1 MKKLFLLLAAAL
13 CTAGQAVA
21 AEELTLGSLAGWGW
35 SKKTV
40 SAVEVP
46 QLPAAV
52 TLPGQY
58 GEISITESFDATQIA
73 KFKATF
79 GEPLEAGKVQISVR
93 NQAQTSSY
101 QNQYIH
107 LEGGITEYEG
117 TIDLSMLGDDTQVVA
132 FAFMND
138 GNQDDVTL
146 TLNDFVFTRTDG
158 TEWRPQ
164 WKGSGWPTG
173 SLTPLTE
180 APGGEQKEVYEFTS
194 RYAEVGVDFG
204 GTVAIGEDQHFIR
217 LVSSEPLPEGFQWK
231 VYWADGS
238 NGYPSWEL
246 GGNSTSVELTKDYT
260 GISIQHT
267 ASTTST
273 LPGDIKL
280 FREIRYSNGAISREQ
295 LPIKVGSNGTAVII
309 DPNPA
314 AEVGENGLPAKV
326 VLSSQWQDIK
336 LWKTDFDVTEYPAY
350 KIVLREPLADPA
362 DIQMFYRTESHG
374 SQGAVYVPWET
385 DEDMMV
391 EISEDGRVMSGEFD
405 IDALEGDNVV
415 LRFALQ
421 NRTGNNVGMIIE
433 GVYLINEDEEE
444 IPTEGLVADGW
455 NAGTILPVGGSY
467 DDDGNIWDA
476 IVEFNAANDYLGTY
490 SGTVE
495 EGTYHK
501 VTFYTE
507 EPMPEGVAAMVMNI
521 GLNWDTWEWTFDP
534 VENEQEGYGTTA
546 LTVTIPSSYNSL
558 YVGYYGD
565 ESLLPLRV
573 RFTKI
578 VREVFEKEIP
588 TAIEGTQ
595 GDATA
600 KVVRVEFFNAAGAKL
615 AQPTKGMTIVRDTLS
630 DGTMRSKKVMKK

>member
-1 MKKLFLLLAAAL
+1 M
-13 CTAGQAVA
+13 
-21 AEELTLGSLAGWGW
+21 
-35 SKKTV
+35 
-40 SAVEVP
+40 
-46 QLPAAV
+46 
-52 TLPGQY
+52 
-58 GEISITESFDATQIA
+58 
-73 KFKATF
+73 
-79 GEPLEAGKVQISVR
+79 
-93 NQAQTSSY
+93 
-101 QNQYIH
+101 
-107 LEGGITEYEG
+107 
-117 TIDLSMLGDDTQVVA
+117 
-132 FAFMND
+132 
-138 GNQDDVTL
+138 
-146 TLNDFVFTRTDG
+146 
-158 TEWRPQ
+158 
-164 WKGSGWPTG
+164 
-173 SLTPLTE
+173 
-180 APGGEQKEVYEFTS
+180 
-194 RYAEVGVDFG
+194 
-204 GTVAIGEDQHFIR
+204 
-217 LVSSEPLPEGFQWK
+217 
-231 VYWADGS
+231 
-238 NGYPSWEL
+238 
-246 GGNSTSVELTKDYT
+246 
-260 GISIQHT
+260 
-267 ASTTST
+267 
-273 LPGDIKL
+273 
-280 FREIRYSNGAISREQ
+280 
-295 LPIKVGSNGTAVII
+295 
-309 DPNPA
+309 
-314 AEVGENGLPAKV
+314 

-615 AQPTKGMTIVRDTLS
+615 AQPTKGMTIVRETLS

>member
-146 TLNDFVFTRTDG
+146 TLSDFVFTRTDG

-238 NGYPSWEL
+238 NGYPSWVL
-246 GGNSTSVELTKDYT
+246 GGNSTSVELTQDYT

-267 ASTTST
+267 SSTTST

-444 IPTEGLVADGW
+444 VPTEGLTADGW

-507 EPMPEGVAAMVMNI
+507 EPIPEGVAAMVMNI

-595 GDATA
+595 GDDTA

-615 AQPTKGMTIVRDTLS
+615 AQPTKGMTIVRETLS

>member
-40 SAVEVP
+40 STVEVP

-79 GEPLEAGKVQISVR
+79 GEPLAAGKVQISVR

-146 TLNDFVFTRTDG
+146 TLNNFVFTRTDG

-238 NGYPSWEL
+238 NGYPSWVL
-246 GGNSTSVELTKDYT
+246 GGNSTSVELTQDYT

-615 AQPTKGMTIVRDTLS
+615 AQPTKGMTIVRETLS